1 MSGSAE
7 TPGAAN
13 RLSIPIR
20 LCHIGKS
27 SPIVCLSALVDSGA
41 AVNLMDITLAKQL
54 GIPTT
59 PVAIPQ
65 PVQALDGRPLG
76 SGQLDRVTA
85 PLIMST
91 QDGHQETIHFW
102 LTTTQQDPV
111 VLGYPWLTVHEPQ
124 FLWATSSLLHWGTT
138 CTTAGHLPANTPAAS
153 SISRVSTPESPSRS
167 PFSSALSSVRSAGA
181 PQTANILAPPTK
193 TDLAQVPTFYHD
205 LEEVFSKQ
213 RATTLP
219 PHRPYDCAVD
229 LLPGTSPPRGR
240 LYPLSVPET
249 RAMNDYITS
258 KRRCALG

>member
-1 MSGSAE
+1 MSVNAE

-76 SGQLDRVTA
+76 SRQLDRVTA
-85 PLIMST
+85 PIIMST

-111 VLGYPWLTVHEPQ
+111 VLGYPWLAVHEPQ
-124 FLWATSSLLHWGTT
+124 FSTPSSS
-138 CTTAGHLPANTPAAS
+138 PAAAPLFFVS
-153 SISRVSTPESPSRS
+153 KKDGGLRPCIDYRGLNTIIRKNKCLSCRPPSNASRELRCSLSWILGMHTISCAFDLGMNGKPPS
-167 PFSSALSSVRSAGA
+167 
-181 PQTANILAPPTK
+181 
-193 TDLAQVPTFYHD
+193 
-205 LEEVFSKQ
+205 
-213 RATTLP
+213 
-219 PHRPYDCAVD
+219 
-229 LLPGTSPPRGR
+229 
-240 LYPLSVPET
+240 
-249 RAMNDYITS
+249 
-258 KRRCALG
+258 